1 VNYPDSTIDQVN
13 TALNEAQIAFLSFKN
28 LNGKQKGKFLRAI
41 ADEIEL
47 LGQELV
53 QVTMRETNLPEAR
66 IINERGRTTGHCRMF
81 AELVEEG
88 SWVDARIDTALPNRA
103 PAPKPDIRKMLVPM
117 GPIVVF
123 GAANFPLAYSTAGGD
138 TISALAAGCPV
149 IVKAHPAHA
158 ETSELVAGAIKRAI
172 EKTSMPTGVFQH
184 LHGNSFEVGRAL
196 VKHPFT
202 KGVGFTG
209 SLTGGKALYDIAQQ
223 RLEPIPVFAEMSSIN
238 PVILLPKSLASQAEK
253 SAELLAGSIT
263 LGVGQF
269 CTNPGLIIAI
279 EGDGLNQFIEF
290 LSKRI
295 GLSPAGTMLHTGI
308 SDNYAK
314 RLTQSLIQKGIE
326 VVGQSSAI
334 EEKNKALPT
343 IASIK
348 AIDFLKNPL
357 LSDEV
362 FGPYSL
368 LVKCNNLAELHA
380 VVNQLHGQLTTSIFG
395 SEEEI
400 SSHSSLLNMLTEKT
414 GRMIINGVPTG
425 VEVCPSMQHGGPYPS
440 TTDARFTSVGVDAI
454 KRFVRPV
461 AFQNFPTSLLPEE
474 LKDNNP
480 LKIWRLVN
488 NGWGKN

>member
-1 VNYPDSTIDQVN
+1 
-13 TALNEAQIAFLSFKN
+13 
-28 LNGKQKGKFLRAI
+28 
-41 ADEIEL
+41 
-47 LGQELV
+47 
-53 QVTMRETNLPEAR
+53 
-66 IINERGRTTGHCRMF
+66 
-81 AELVEEG
+81 
-88 SWVDARIDTALPNRA
+88 
-103 PAPKPDIRKMLVPM
+103 
-117 GPIVVF
+117 
-123 GAANFPLAYSTAGGD
+123 
-138 TISALAAGCPV
+138 
-149 IVKAHPAHA
+149 
-158 ETSELVAGAIKRAI
+158 
-172 EKTSMPTGVFQH
+172 MPTGVFQH

-488 NGWGKN
+488 NGWSKN